1 MSSERNPSRR
11 LTRRAV
17 TLSLAAMGCAGA
29 LAACSTVPSGGPSR
43 AAVIDSGSRPNSPFL
58 IVPISDFAIENLSRF
73 PGPSLYGKF
82 GDYRAAV
89 ERRIGIGDTIGITV
103 FEAAGG
109 GLFSQPVSAGSAT
122 GSHSAVFPNQLVQR
136 DGAITVPYAGRIH
149 VDGLAPQD
157 VEKAIVDKLTG
168 KAIEPQAVVTLSRNI
183 ATSVTVGGEA
193 VMMGGRIPL
202 TARGDRLIDVIATAG
217 GINPK
222 TPAHDVFVELTRDGR
237 TVRVP
242 FQTLLNNPRENVF
255 ARPGDVLTLVQY
267 PLSFTAVGATLQ
279 NAVVKFDANGIS
291 LEEAIGKSSGFVDER
306 ADPEGVFVLRYE
318 PVAIARAYPGLTPQ
332 QAALNL
338 VPVAYLINMRDPKS
352 LFLARRFAVHDKDIV
367 FVSNSPYSDLTKVLG
382 LVQAVASPAIQGAS
396 VVSVVRGFS
405 NANNSAA
412 LAQGIAG
419 SASSSAGTTTTGTTV
434 NTGAA
439 LGAAGGAGG

>member
-1 MSSERNPSRR
+1 MSFTRNPGRMA
-11 LTRRAV
+11 RRAV
-17 TLSLAAMGCAGA
+17 ALTCTALCCAGA
-29 LAACSTVPSGGPSR
+29 LGACSTVPSGGPSR
-43 AAVIDSGSRPNSPFL
+43 AAVIDIGSRPNSPFL
-58 IVPISDFAIENLSRF
+58 IVPISDFAIENLSHF

-82 GDYRAAV
+82 GDYRPSV

-109 GLFSQPVSAGSAT
+109 GLFSQPVSAGQAT
-122 GSHSAVFPNQLVQR
+122 GSHSAEFPNQLVQR

-149 VDGLAPQD
+149 VDGLSPQD
-157 VEKAIVDKLTG
+157 VEKEIVEKLTG
-168 KAIEPQAVVTLSRNI
+168 KAIEPQVVVTLSRNI
-183 ATSVTVGGEA
+183 ASSVTVGGEA
-193 VMMGGRIPL
+193 VQGGRVPL

-217 GINPK
+217 GINPN

-242 FQTLLNNPRENVF
+242 FQTLLNTPRENIF
-255 ARPGDVLTLVQY
+255 ARPGDTLTLVRY

-279 NAVVKFDANGIS
+279 NAVIRFDANGIS

-352 LFLARRFAVHDKDIV
+352 LFLARRFSVHDKDIV

-382 LVQAVASPAIQGAS
+382 LVQSVASPVIQGAS
-396 VVSVVRGFS
+396 IYSTARNFS
-405 NANNSAA
+405 ATNGATEEG
-412 LAQGIAG
+412 LI
-419 SASSSAGTTTTGTTV
+419 ASSATPAVSAPTAVGTTATPQ
-434 NTGAA
+434 
-439 LGAAGGAGG
+439 

>member
-1 MSSERNPSRR
+1 MSSNRNPGRMA
-11 LTRRAV
+11 RRAV
-17 TLSLAAMGCAGA
+17 ALTCTALCCAGA

-43 AAVIDSGSRPNSPFL
+43 AAVIDIGSRPNSPFL
-58 IVPISDFAIENLSRF
+58 IVPISDFAIQNLSHF

-82 GDYRAAV
+82 GDYRASV

-149 VDGLAPQD
+149 VDGLSPQD
-157 VEKAIVDKLTG
+157 VEKEIVEKLTG

-193 VMMGGRIPL
+193 VTGGRIPL

-217 GINPK
+217 GINPNS
-222 TPAHDVFVELTRDGR
+222 PAHDVFVELTRDGR

-242 FQTLLNNPRENVF
+242 FQTLLNNPRENIF
-255 ARPGDVLTLVQY
+255 ARPGDTLTLVQY

-279 NAVVKFDANGIS
+279 NAVVKFNANGIS

-338 VPVAYLINMRDPKS
+338 VPVAYLINMREPKS
-352 LFLARRFAVHDKDIV
+352 LFLARRFSVHDKDIV

-382 LVQAVASPAIQGAS
+382 LVQAVAQPAIQGAS
-396 VVSVVRGFS
+396 VVSTVRGFS
-405 NANNSAA
+405 NSANN
-412 LAQGIAG
+412 GVN
-419 SASSSAGTTTTGTTV
+419 ASSVALSSAFSSAGGGGGGGGGSGSSGTTTTPQ
-434 NTGAA
+434 
-439 LGAAGGAGG
+439 

>member
-1 MSSERNPSRR
+1 MSFTRNPVRR
-11 LTRRAV
+11 LPRRVV
-17 TLSLAAMGCAGA
+17 TLSLTAVCCAGA
-29 LAACSTVPSGGPSR
+29 LAACSTVPSSGPSR
-43 AAVIDSGSRPNSPFL
+43 AAVIDIGSRANSPFL
-58 IVPISDFAIENLSRF
+58 IVPISDFAIETLSHF
-73 PGPSLYGKF
+73 PSPSLYGRF

-122 GSHSAVFPNQLVQR
+122 GSHSAVFPTQLVQR
-136 DGAITVPYAGRIH
+136 DGAITVPYAGRVH
-149 VDGLAPQD
+149 VDGLTPQD
-157 VEKAIVDKLTG
+157 VEKVIVDKLTG
-168 KAIEPQAVVTLSRNI
+168 KAIEPQVVVTLSRNI
-183 ATSVTVGGEA
+183 ASSVTVGGEA
-193 VMMGGRIPL
+193 VKGGRIPL

-217 GINPK
+217 GLNPN
-222 TPAHDVFVELTRDGR
+222 TPAHDTFVELTRDGR

-242 FQTLLNNPRENVF
+242 FQTLLNNPRENIF
-255 ARPGDVLTLVQY
+255 ARPGDTLTLVQY

-279 NAVVKFDANGIS
+279 NAVVKFNANGIS

-396 VVSVVRGFS
+396 VASTIRNFS
-405 NANNSAA
+405 ATNGATEEGLIASSAA
-412 LAQGIAG
+412 PAV
-419 SASSSAGTTTTGTTV
+419 TP
-434 NTGAA
+434 AA
-439 LGAAGGAGG
+439 AVTAPQ

>member
-1 MSSERNPSRR
+1 MSFTRNPGRR
-11 LTRRAV
+11 TSSRAV
-17 TLSLAAMGCAGA
+17 ALACTALCCAGA

-58 IVPISDFAIENLSRF
+58 IVPISDFAIENLAHF

-89 ERRIGIGDTIGITV
+89 ARRIGIGDTIGITV

-157 VEKAIVDKLTG
+157 VEKEVVDKLTG
-168 KAIEPQAVVTLSRNI
+168 KAIEPQVVVTLSRNI

-193 VMMGGRIPL
+193 VKGGRIPL

-217 GINPK
+217 GI
-222 TPAHDVFVELTRDGR
+222 TAPAHETFVELTRDGR
-237 TVRVP
+237 TARVP
-242 FQTLLNNPRENVF
+242 FQTLLNDPRENIF
-255 ARPGDVLTLVQY
+255 ARPGDTLTLVQY

-279 NAVVKFDANGIS
+279 NAVLRFGATGIS
-291 LEEAIGKSSGFVDER
+291 LEEAIAKSSGFVDER

-338 VPVAYLINMRDPKS
+338 VPVAYLINMRNPRS
-352 LFLARRFAVHDKDIV
+352 LFLARRFSIHDKDIV

-382 LVQAVASPAIQGAS
+382 LVQSLAGPAIQGAS
-396 VVSVVRGFS
+396 VVSTIRGFNNGN
-405 NANNSAA
+405 NAAA
-412 LAQGIAG
+412 GLALSTVGG
-419 SASSSAGTTTTGTTV
+419 GGGGNTTNTV
-434 NTGAA
+434 NTTNTNNGNN
-439 LGAAGGAGG
+439 

>member
-1 MSSERNPSRR
+1 MSLTRNPGRS
-11 LTRRAV
+11 TSFRAV
-17 TLSLAAMGCAGA
+17 ALTCTALCCAAA

-43 AAVIDSGSRPNSPFL
+43 AAVLDVGSRPNSPFL
-58 IVPISDFAIENLSRF
+58 IVPISDFAIENLSHF

-82 GDYRAAV
+82 GDYRGAV

-157 VEKAIVDKLTG
+157 VEKAIVEKLTG
-168 KAIEPQAVVTLSRNI
+168 KAIEPQVVVTLSRNI

-193 VMMGGRIPL
+193 VAMGGRIPL

-217 GINPK
+217 GINPN
-222 TPAHDVFVELTRDGR
+222 TPAHNVFVELTREGR

-242 FQTLLNNPRENVF
+242 FQTLLNDPRENIY
-255 ARPGDVLTLVQY
+255 ARPGDTLTLVQY
-267 PLSFTAVGATLQ
+267 PLSFTAVGATLR
-279 NAVVKFDANGIS
+279 NAVVQFNANGIS
-291 LEEAIGKSSGFVDER
+291 LEEAIGKSAGFVDER

-318 PVAIARAYPGLTPQ
+318 PIAIARAYPGLTPQ

-352 LFLARRFAVHDKDIV
+352 LFLARRFSVHDKDIV

-396 VVSVVRGFS
+396 VASTVRGFS
-405 NANNSAA
+405 TTGSSAN
-412 LAQGIAG
+412 
-419 SASSSAGTTTTGTTV
+419 ASSIALSSAFAGGGGGGV
-434 NTGAA
+434 SSGAGAGAA
-439 LGAAGGAGG
+439 NTTPTPQ

>member
-1 MSSERNPSRR
+1 MSFNRNPGRTP
-11 LTRRAV
+11 LRRAV
-17 TLSLAAMGCAGA
+17 TLSLTAVGCAAA

-43 AAVIDSGSRPNSPFL
+43 ATVIEIGSRPNSPFL
-58 IVPISDFAIENLSRF
+58 IVPISDFAIENLAHF

-82 GDYRAAV
+82 GDYRGAV

-149 VDGLAPQD
+149 VDGLNPQD

-168 KAIEPQAVVTLSRNI
+168 KAIEPQVVVTLSRNF
-183 ATSVTVGGEA
+183 ASSVTVGGDA
-193 VMMGGRIPL
+193 VTLGGRIPL

-217 GINPK
+217 GINPN
-222 TPAHDVFVELTRDGR
+222 TPAHTVFVELTRDGR

-242 FQTLLNNPRENVF
+242 FQTLLNDPRENIF
-255 ARPGDVLTLVQY
+255 ARPGDTLTLVQY
-267 PLSFTAVGATLQ
+267 PLTFTAVGATLQ
-279 NAVVKFDANGIS
+279 NAVVKFDANGLS
-291 LEEAIGKSSGFVDER
+291 LEEAIGKSSGLVDER

-352 LFLARRFAVHDKDIV
+352 LFLARRFSVHDKDIV

-396 VVSVVRGFS
+396 VSSTVRGFS
-405 NANNSAA
+405 TSGSSANASSIALSSAFA
-412 LAQGIAG
+412 SASSGGA
-419 SASSSAGTTTTGTTV
+419 ASSSAGAANTTPTPR
-434 NTGAA
+434 
-439 LGAAGGAGG
+439 